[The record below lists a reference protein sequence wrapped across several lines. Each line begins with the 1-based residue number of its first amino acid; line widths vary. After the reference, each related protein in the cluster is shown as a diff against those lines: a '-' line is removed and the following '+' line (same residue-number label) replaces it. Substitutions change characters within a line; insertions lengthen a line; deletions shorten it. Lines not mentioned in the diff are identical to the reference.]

1 MGCSNS
7 KANRSLH
14 ESVANGDIIE
24 VRRLVDCPHFQDTRD
39 AAGCT
44 ALHTASRV
52 GQLEI
57 VQLLLHADA
66 NGQTVNMQNEQGWTA
81 LMGEWICCIFIVAP
95 V

>member
-24 VRRLVDCPHFQDTRD
+24 VRRLVDCPHFQDTR
-39 AAGCT
+39 AATGCT

-66 NGQTVNMQNEQGWTA
+66 NGQTINLQNEQGWTA
-81 LMGEWICCIFIVAP
+81 LMGE
-95 V
+95 